1 MDTLIKIIIVLDLL
15 LIGVVFLVRW
25 ANTRSANEIEAKID
39 DSERRRRRHRMKT
52 NDSLV
57 ALGSDFTNYQLQTD
71 RKLAELKKEIETK
84 TNQLERVNYQIKGNI
99 QKIKEN
105 IPNKP
110 VLEQTLD
117 NLKRAITKVELIALS
132 STISPNTK

>member
-25 ANTRSANEIEAKID
+25 ANTRSSNKIKAKID

-117 NLKRAITKVELIALS
+117 NLKKAITKVELVALS
-132 STISPNTK
+132 STISTK

>member
-25 ANTRSANEIEAKID
+25 ANTRSSNEIEAKID

-117 NLKRAITKVELIALS
+117 NLKRAITKVELVALS

>member
-25 ANTRSANEIEAKID
+25 ANTRSSNEIEAKID

-117 NLKRAITKVELIALS
+117 NLKKAITKVELVALS
-132 STISPNTK
+132 STISTK